1 MPSSWETIFTK
12 PRRYYNMQ
20 KMIISV
26 PILFVL
32 VIIFSGNVNETF
44 GLEPNTDYFISS
56 DSMYLIF
63 EVVVSDENILTEG
76 GITID
81 NILYEFDVDQVKIWR
96 VTNDGDYG
104 RIFGKT
110 LDGDYYYLI
119 YDMNGFD
126 GKLLIKIWTDGN
138 VTKLIED
145 AEIGK
150 LF

>member
-44 GLEPNTDYFISS
+44 GLESNTDYFISS
-56 DSMYLIF
+56 DSIYLIF
-63 EVVVSDENILTEG
+63 EVGTSNENTLTEG

-81 NILYEFDVDQVKIWR
+81 DILYEFDVDQVQIWR

-119 YDMNGFD
+119 YDMNGFE
-126 GKLLIKIWTDGN
+126 GKLLLKIWTDGH